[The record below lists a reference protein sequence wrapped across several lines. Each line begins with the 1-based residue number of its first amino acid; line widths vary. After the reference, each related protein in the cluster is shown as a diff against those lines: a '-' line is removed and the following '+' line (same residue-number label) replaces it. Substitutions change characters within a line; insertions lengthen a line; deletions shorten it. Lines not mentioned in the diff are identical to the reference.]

1 MVGRS
6 SRRRLCWYPPP
17 SSEYLSPSLP
27 PSFGLKGIC
36 STEST
41 CASERAG
48 SYGLKLDTGRKGASG
63 GRGSFT
69 ACCIKSQAT
78 RYLPLPRSCRPS
90 PIRAAATAAATGPPL
105 VVRPLAVGRGNGVC
119 VPGVEGSPPFPA
131 HARTHKRSAFCTDR
145 PTVSLSREECR
156 VTRTDGRTSER
167 PLSIHKG
174 ANRALGGRGG
184 SGCHRDI
191 DEGRARRATP
201 SSLHPS
207 IPVRFGKLNEKE
219 RGGGA
224 PPVALPCP
232 EGGGA
237 AAGLPQG

>member
-1 MVGRS
+1 MCERAARLLWPEVRYRKEGSVGR
-6 SRRRLCWYPPP
+6 P
-17 SSEYLSPSLP
+17 S
-27 PSFGLKGIC
+27 
-36 STEST
+36 
-41 CASERAG
+41 
-48 SYGLKLDTGRKGASG
+48 
-63 GRGSFT
+63 RGSFT

-78 RYLPLPRSCRPS
+78 RYLPLPRSCRLGPT
-90 PIRAAATAAATGPPL
+90 RAAAAATGPPL
-105 VVRPLAVGRGNGVC
+105 VVRPLAVGCGNGVC

-184 SGCHRDI
+184 SGCDRDI

-224 PPVALPCP
+224 PLPFLARRR
-232 EGGGA
+232 GGA